1 MAIPW
6 LTALKIIPW
15 GDVIE
20 HAPAVLKGARR
31 LLDRQKT
38 APTTAAAPVPAGVA
52 PDLIT
57 LQQRLAALEQQQA
70 SDMAQLT
77 QTVAEL
83 AEQNTRLV
91 QAVDVLRWRTRWLGL
106 IALLGLV
113 GLALAAWDR

>member
-1 MAIPW
+1 MAISW

-31 LLDRQKT
+31 LLDRQPI
-38 APTTAAAPVPAGVA
+38 APTASPTRSGEVS
-52 PDLIT
+52 DLAT
-57 LQQRLAALEQQQA
+57 LQQRLSALEQQHA

-77 QTVAEL
+77 QTVADL

-91 QAVDVLRWRTRWLGL
+91 QAVDVLRWRTRWLGA
-106 IALLGLV
+106 IAVVLLV
-113 GLALAAWDR
+113 GFAVAVWGR